1 MEKKKRS
8 FIFYVV
14 TAALLAAG
22 CHFSY
27 MYAGAITDSVIMT
40 LTDGAWPI
48 GPFAILAAVIW
59 ALAYRYSKK
68 NRSIFKGFFNFGN
81 TGKAF
86 LLILPVLAYAII
98 SNIRN
103 FRNPSITPEVLASA
117 LYAGICEDIT
127 WRALPLTQMMK
138 SDELNDRRLM
148 LALIL
153 PAAGFGCIHL
163 NNIAAGSSVSFVL
176 LQVLQTF
183 GIGLLFGA
191 VYLRTGDMTMLFA
204 AHILNDLLSFMGQ
217 TEGTIGVFESLTVDA
232 SLIFDIAFSVFAIA
246 YAFWLVRK
254 SRRPEILS
262 LWDGRWSRDNITESA
277 QD

>member
-14 TAALLAAG
+14 TAALLTAG

-81 TGKAF
+81 TKKAF
-86 LLILPVLAYAII
+86 LLILPVLAYAVI

-103 FRNPSITPEVLASA
+103 FRNPSITLEVLASA

-127 WRALPLTQMMK
+127 WRALPLSQMMK
-138 SDELNDRRLM
+138 SDELNDRWLM

-262 LWDGRWSRDNITESA
+262 LWDERWSRDNISESA
-277 QD
+277 LE